1 MLMTQRKPAEEQSLR
16 NFMTVEEAVAH
27 SGYADQYLRRLA
39 REGTIHAV
47 KFGHVWLVH
56 EESLQAYMDQARR
69 LGSRDK
75 RFGPR
80 EEM

>member
-1 MLMTQRKPAEEQSLR
+1 MLMTQRNTLEQQSLR
-16 NFMTVEEAVAH
+16 DFMTVEDAVAH
-27 SGYADQYLRRLA
+27 SGYKEQYLRRLA

-56 EESLQAYMDQARR
+56 EESLQTYMDQARR
-69 LGSRDK
+69 LSSRDK

-80 EEM
+80 EEV